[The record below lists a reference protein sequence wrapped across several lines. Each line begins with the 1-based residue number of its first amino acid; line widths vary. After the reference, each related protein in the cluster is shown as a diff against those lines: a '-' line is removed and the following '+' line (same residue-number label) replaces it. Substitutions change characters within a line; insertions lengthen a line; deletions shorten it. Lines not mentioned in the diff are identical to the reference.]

1 VNTPVPHPQRQLI
14 SSGTPWETRVGYSRA
29 LRVGSWIEVSGTV
42 AADEQGQ
49 AVAIG
54 DAGAQARYIL
64 DKIERA
70 LQSAGS
76 SLADVIRTRIYV
88 TDMADWEA
96 VAAAHGQ
103 VFGSIRPASTLVG
116 IQSLVSPDYR
126 VEIEATA
133 LIQDPSDCPPSGS

>member
-1 VNTPVPHPQRQLI
+1 MCNPVSNSGPQRQQI
-14 SSGTPWETRVGYSRA
+14 SSGTPWESKVGYSRA

-54 DAGAQARYIL
+54 DPGAQTRYIL
-64 DKIERA
+64 AKIERA
-70 LQSAGS
+70 LQAAGS
-76 SLADVIRTRIYV
+76 SLTDVIRTRIYV

-96 VAAAHGQ
+96 VATAHGQ

-133 LIQDPSDCPPSGS
+133 LIQDPSN